1 MKFKIH
7 IKPLAA
13 ALLLVSAPVYAAWP
27 VSVVASAPMTQ
38 FITMHWIPFVTNLEI
53 TLQQLGAAINSSAQQ
68 ISSAVQSASEAERN
82 LAVKQAYNERLY
94 QARNAVQVPSSI
106 CVESASGGASPA
118 SAGATR
124 NRTSIEGGG
133 GGASL
138 STLNEAS
145 NLLVNGPAEPS
156 DIAALQTANSTSEFC
171 SPSDAARYG
180 GTNVCPAAN
189 TEMPAADKRVAS
201 VLIGAGPYGKTE
213 DATFTQEQADVA
225 RLYVRNATRR
235 NVAPQLE
242 KGEADTAA
250 GQAYIGTSTQYQSM
264 ISAAEQPAIEA
275 IANRMPVPSTEQF
288 INDALETPSAQSYW
302 NATASDEA
310 KDTDTVSYRE
320 LEKFEVGRRYGNVA
334 YGQDLQGMSGDNLIR
349 ELIRV
354 ESLNAHLT
362 LGLKQQLEQANIIS
376 GQQLASIART
386 EYEPILQSQLQAIYG
401 SQ

>member
-1 MKFKIH
+1 MNTKKH
-7 IKPLAA
+7 LKPIAA
-13 ALLLVSAPVYAAWP
+13 ALLLVSAPSYAAWP

-38 FITMHWIPFVTNLEI
+38 FIMAQWTPFVTSLQT
-53 TLQQLGAAINSSAQQ
+53 TLRELGGAINSSAQQ
-68 ISSAVQSASEAERN
+68 VSSSIQSASEAERH

-118 SAGATR
+118 AAGATR

-138 STLNEAS
+138 GTLNEAS
-145 NLLVNGPAEPS
+145 NLLVNGPAEPT

-171 SPSDAARYG
+171 SPADAESYG
-180 GTNVCPAAN
+180 GTNVCPSAN
-189 TEMPAADKRVAS
+189 TDMPAADKRVAS
-201 VLIGAGPYGKTE
+201 VLVGAGPYGKTE

-225 RLYVRNATRR
+225 RLYVRNSTRR

-242 KGEADTAA
+242 KGEAETPA
-250 GQAYIGTSTQYQSM
+250 GQAYIGTRTQYQSM
-264 ISAAEQPAIEA
+264 VSAAEQPAIQA
-275 IANRMPVPSTEQF
+275 IANRMPVPRTEQF

-310 KDTDTVSYRE
+310 KSTGTVSYHE
-320 LEKFEVGRRYGNVA
+320 LEKFEVGRRYGNIA

-354 ESLNAHLT
+354 EALNAHLT
-362 LGLKQQLEQANIIS
+362 LGLKQQIEQANIIS
-376 GQQLASIART
+376 GQQLASTARS